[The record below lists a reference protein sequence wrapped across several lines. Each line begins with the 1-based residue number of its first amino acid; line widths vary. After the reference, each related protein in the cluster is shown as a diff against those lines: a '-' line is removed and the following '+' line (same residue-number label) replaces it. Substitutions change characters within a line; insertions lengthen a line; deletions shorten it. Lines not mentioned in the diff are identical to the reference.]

1 MPRRGPRVRT
11 VNPER
16 LKRLMSFGLTEYEAR
31 AYSALLEL
39 EVATAGKLAELARV
53 PRTKIYGALDGLA
66 EKRLVKL
73 VPERPMRYVALPFAE
88 YVDRMHQ
95 DLKARTDE
103 IEAAR
108 EALVVEFTPKGNI
121 RMEED
126 GAFVVLRGRSNVTSK
141 LFDLITRTQGDF
153 VLMATENSSR
163 RVDYHMAMVRDRAEA
178 GVRYRLLCPVGERN
192 ADVLAEFAR
201 HGEVRRL
208 LEETPGCAIAI
219 RDDAEAVIMHFL
231 PDDDHHFQ
239 GSDVALWTDDKA
251 MVLTLKAMLDA
262 QWLAAGPVATALPP
276 AEAPAP
282 APARLVEA

>member
-1 MPRRGPRVRT
+1 M
-11 VNPER
+11 NPER
-16 LKRLMSFGLTEYEAR
+16 LKRLMGFGLTEYEAR

-73 VPERPMRYVALPFAE
+73 VPERPMRYVALPFSDF
-88 YVDRMHQ
+88 VDGVQ
-95 DLKARTDE
+95 KDLQARTAE

-108 EALVVEFTPKGNI
+108 EEIAAEFTPKGNI

-141 LFDLITRTQGDF
+141 LFDFITRTQQDF
-153 VLMATENSSR
+153 LLMATLNSSR
-163 RVDYHMAMVRDRAEA
+163 RVDYHMAMLRDRAEGGA
-178 GVRYRLLCPVGERN
+178 RFRMLCPVGAKN
-192 ADVLAEFAR
+192 ADVVAEFGL
-201 HGEVRRL
+201 HGEVRKL

-219 RDDAEAVIMHFL
+219 RDDCEAMVMHFL

-262 QWLAAGPVATALPP
+262 QWLAAPVVAARAPP
-276 AEAPAP
+276 AMVEGDAEAEVAL
-282 APARLVEA
+282 AAAGAELVEA